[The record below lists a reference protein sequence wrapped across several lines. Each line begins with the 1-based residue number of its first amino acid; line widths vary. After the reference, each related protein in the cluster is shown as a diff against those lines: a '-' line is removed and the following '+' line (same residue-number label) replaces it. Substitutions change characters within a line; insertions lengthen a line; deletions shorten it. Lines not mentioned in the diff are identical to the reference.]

1 MTTRIVKIVAL
12 VLGLII
18 NDVALGFHLQGLSS
32 KHHSGTALFQ
42 HNDGAGGSGNLE
54 MDRRV
59 AMATAAALAST
70 LQQQPEPANALGVGP
85 LEFICFNLLME
96 NKATVNTNGDPVKH
110 TPIISL
116 EPDPKTKGYGR
127 ILTMSVPHV
136 MDPEKP
142 HFIQYM
148 WLYDVTRGRNGAG
161 NVISAKEFT
170 ANDASP
176 PSIVATVASGRSAT
190 KYAQITKG
198 TVLKPYIYCNLHGLW
213 EGEAVAL

>member
-1 MTTRIVKIVAL
+1 MTKRIVRVLA
-12 VLGLII
+12 VFLGLLI
-18 NDVALGFHLQGLSS
+18 NDIALGFSLQGLAASAN
-32 KHHSGTALFQ
+32 HHKTTALFQ
-42 HNDGAGGSGNLE
+42 HNGGV
-54 MDRRV
+54 DRREAV
-59 AMATAAALAST
+59 AIATASLATT
-70 LQQQPEPANALGVGP
+70 LQYQPEPANALGVGP
-85 LEFICFNLLME
+85 LEFTCLKLLME

-110 TPIISL
+110 TPMIQL

-136 MDPEKP
+136 MDPDKP

-161 NVISAKEFT
+161 NVIAAKEFT